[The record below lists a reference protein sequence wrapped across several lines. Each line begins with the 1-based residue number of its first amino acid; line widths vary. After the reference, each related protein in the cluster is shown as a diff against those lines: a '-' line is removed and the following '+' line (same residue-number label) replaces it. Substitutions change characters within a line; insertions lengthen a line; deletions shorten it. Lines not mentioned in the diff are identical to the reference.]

1 MIFLKPLEDFCNQL
15 ESARLVG
22 WDELP
27 DLELYRDQVIS
38 YMPRQ
43 QLLQKESDYLTA
55 AMVNNYTKNN
65 MLPRANGK
73 KYSKEHLAY
82 LTAILSLKQ
91 VLSVSETDQLIKL
104 LAADD
109 GAEQFYRTFSDC
121 FGDSMTNAGNYLRE
135 KQDSDLSEL
144 AMQYALSAY
153 ANKMICQHLLEMLQ
167 GDKKDEDDKKAAE
180 ETENK

>member
-1 MIFLKPLEDFCNQL
+1 MKQLEEFCEQL

-27 DLELYRDQVIS
+27 DIELYRDQVIG
-38 YMPRQ
+38 YMSRQ
-43 QLLQKESDYLTA
+43 QPLQKESDYLTA

-73 KYSKEHLAY
+73 KYNKEHLAY

-104 LAADD
+104 LSD
-109 GAEQFYRTFSDC
+109 GADAEKFYRTFSER
-121 FGDSMTNAGNYLRE
+121 FGDSMAYAGNYLRE
-135 KQDSDLSEL
+135 KQNGDLSEL

-153 ANKMICQHLLEMLQ
+153 ASKMICQHLLEMLQ
-167 GDKKDEDDKKAAE
+167 GDKKAE
-180 ETENK
+180 AETENKPENK

>member
-1 MIFLKPLEDFCNQL
+1 MEDFCEQL
-15 ESARLVG
+15 ESARPVG

-27 DLELYRDQVIS
+27 DIELYRDQVIG

-65 MLPRANGK
+65 MLPRTNGK
-73 KYSKEHLAY
+73 KYNKEHLAY

-91 VLSVSETDQLIKL
+91 VLSVGETDQLIKL
-104 LAADD
+104 MESGE
-109 GAEQFYRTFSDC
+109 GAEPFYRTFSERL
-121 FGDSMTNAGNYLRE
+121 GATMNYAGNYLRE

-153 ANKMICQHLLEMLQ
+153 ASKMMCQHLLQMLQ
-167 GDKKDEDDKKAAE
+167 GDEQPQGDSNNKS
-180 ETENK
+180 ENN

>member
-1 MIFLKPLEDFCNQL
+1 MKPLEDFCKQL
-15 ESARLVG
+15 ESARPAG

-27 DLELYRDQVIS
+27 DIELYRDQVIG

-65 MLPRANGK
+65 MLPRTNGK

-82 LTAILSLKQ
+82 LTAILNLKQ
-91 VLSVSETDQLIKL
+91 VLSVAETDQLIKL
-104 LAADD
+104 MENGE
-109 GAEQFYRTFSDC
+109 GAEQFYRAFC
-121 FGDSMTNAGNYLRE
+121 ERFGATMNYAGNYLRE
-135 KQDSDLSEL
+135 KKEGDLSEL

-153 ANKMICQHLLEMLQ
+153 ASKMICQHLLEMLQ
-167 GDKKDEDDKKAAE
+167 GDEQTETEAADKKDKSEKK
-180 ETENK
+180 